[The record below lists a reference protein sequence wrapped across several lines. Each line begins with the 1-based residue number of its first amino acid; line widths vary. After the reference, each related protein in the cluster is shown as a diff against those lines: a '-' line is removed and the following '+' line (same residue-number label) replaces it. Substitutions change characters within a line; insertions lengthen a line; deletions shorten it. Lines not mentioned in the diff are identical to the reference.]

1 VTSPTL
7 GFSLTPSDRDR
18 VRRLADRFAGGNRS
32 LWLRQ
37 AIELYEERA
46 LLETLADL
54 QDRGDQLT
62 AARRVDR
69 DLVAD
74 VVAEAAAAPYSVHA
88 DRVRDLVEEFL
99 ADEALDGER
108 DGAPLD
114 GSPFDAESARR
125 FIAATDAAWD
135 AYRAGE

>member
-7 GFSLTPSDRDR
+7 GFSLTPSDRER
-18 VRRLADRFAGGNRS
+18 VGRLADRYADGNRS

-54 QDRGDQLT
+54 QDRGDRLT
-62 AARRVDR
+62 ATRRVDR

-88 DRVRDLVEEFL
+88 ERVRDLVADFL
-99 ADEALDGER
+99 IDEGTVDAPTDDEA
-108 DGAPLD
+108 AH
-114 GSPFDAESARR
+114 R
-125 FIAATDAAWD
+125 FISATDDAWD